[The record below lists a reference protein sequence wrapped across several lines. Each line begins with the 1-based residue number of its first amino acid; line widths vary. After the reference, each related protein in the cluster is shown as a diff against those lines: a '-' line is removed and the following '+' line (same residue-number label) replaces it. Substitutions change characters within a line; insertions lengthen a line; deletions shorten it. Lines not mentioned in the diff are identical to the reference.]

1 MLGSVDANLDN
12 IKKLEGDRIQD
23 CDGSFGL
30 SHVDK
35 ISSLVIQGDC
45 CHHAVI
51 GCWLAVLAL
60 TLCRHELVVT
70 VMQQRQGMG
79 KSACTMS
86 AEAHSVRMKTWPNM
100 LCRSR
105 KCAGMCSDM
114 LVCAQTCWYVLRHAG
129 MCSDMPKLAIPAA
142 CSSSSC
148 MWGADGCVGSSTAA
162 KADARNLQQDP
173 FAMTAADEGAEHIG
187 WRRCMRLPSSL
198 LLAVGCMFTEKR
210 KMRVCLTHNHSW

>member
-1 MLGSVDANLDN
+1 MIFSPAACHWLSMWYSLNVMLGSVDANLDN

-129 MCSDMPKLAIPAA
+129 MCSDTLVCAQTRWYVLRHAQT
-142 CSSSSC
+142 CDSC
-148 MWGADGCVGSSTAA
+148 C
-162 KADARNLQQDP
+162 LQ
-173 FAMTAADEGAEHIG
+173 
-187 WRRCMRLPSSL
+187 
-198 LLAVGCMFTEKR
+198 
-210 KMRVCLTHNHSW
+210 